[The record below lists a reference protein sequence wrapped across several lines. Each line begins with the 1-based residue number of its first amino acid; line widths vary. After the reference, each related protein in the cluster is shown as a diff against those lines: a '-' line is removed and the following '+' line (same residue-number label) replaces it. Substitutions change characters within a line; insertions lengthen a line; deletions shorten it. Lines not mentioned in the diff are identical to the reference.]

1 MNMLELQ
8 EKFIEELL
16 KGVRGAWSRIEIHYE
31 YFEWD
36 GDVFENYI
44 SKIYQGQAAEH
55 LSLSVDALDVLLD
68 LQQCKPAGQSEQ
80 WTWFEFRLDSSG
92 AYEFDYKYG
101 TPPLA
106 AEEMKH

>member
-31 YFEWD
+31 YFEWE

-44 SKIYQGQAAEH
+44 SKIYQGAE
-55 LSLSVDALDVLLD
+55 
-68 LQQCKPAGQSEQ
+68 C
-80 WTWFEFRLDSSG
+80 
-92 AYEFDYKYG
+92 
-101 TPPLA
+101 
-106 AEEMKH
+106 